1 MARKRKN
8 LVNLLALLRHPL
20 NGRRRRKYRLKL
32 MSAASEPGRIGAE
45 GPPFTV
51 PSLTRRIAPHISVVA
66 MARNEASR
74 AHDTMRHFCALFDRV
89 VLIDH
94 LSDDSTADIARG
106 YDGVAGTQ
114 VVVLRGEDP
123 GYYQSEYMSAV
134 ANALIEEGRTDWI
147 FFLDFDEY
155 LPFDDQSAFRQA
167 LVDVAMEPVIHG
179 HWLNLALVGPAGG
192 ALQEAEVVIG
202 PSVSSF
208 VKIALNARL
217 VAPGVKVAQG
227 NHAVRLS
234 GRDDDEI
241 GRRAFA
247 LLHVPIAGPEALRR
261 KVSQGTKALQDTQG
275 KPATQGFHWREIQSK
290 IDRIVE
296 DGALARELAINY
308 GNSVIDIVRSYDE
321 GHRTDRSRSY
331 VLRFAQAAPAT
342 PAVAA
347 EIPTFILPDIAR
359 VLSEQFPSEAVPD
372 VLEGL
377 GAIQYARLP
386 QRAPSLRPEGRCLVA
401 DAMVAAST
409 DVEAP
414 APTAWMGHIPFLF
427 SLMETLRPRRYVEL
441 GTHAGASFFAACQ
454 HIRSNGAYG
463 EAVAIDLWR
472 GDDHAGRYAEDVFE
486 KFHFTL
492 KQRFPD
498 TGRFIRSDFSE
509 AASSFEDGS
518 IDLLHIDGLHTYEA
532 VKKDYETWRP
542 KLTSDGVIIFH
553 DTNEYQTDFGVWQF
567 FEEVRHQAPAF
578 FQFRHGH
585 GLGVMAFGM
594 PETNPVLGLLADF
607 AKRPEKIE
615 SFYATL
621 SKALWQAALA
631 RRA

>member
-32 MSAASEPGRIGAE
+32 MSVASEPGRAGAE

-134 ANALIEEGRTDWI
+134 ANALIAEGRTDWI

-167 LVDVAMEPVIHG
+167 LVDVAMELVIHG

-217 VAPGVKVAQG
+217 AAPGVKVAQG

-275 KPATQGFHWREIQSK
+275 KPETQGFHWREIQSK
-290 IDRIVE
+290 IDRIAE

-308 GNSVIDIVRSYDE
+308 GNSVIDIVRSYDK
-321 GHRTDRSRSY
+321 GRRTDRSRSRPRQSPMRSKASERHSTHACRSGLHPWDRRGAALLQMLWWRPQPTSRRRRQLHGWATSPSFSRLWRRCAHAAMWSWARMPA
-331 VLRFAQAAPAT
+331 LRSSQPASISVRT
-342 PAVAA
+342 
-347 EIPTFILPDIAR
+347 
-359 VLSEQFPSEAVPD
+359 
-372 VLEGL
+372 
-377 GAIQYARLP
+377 
-386 QRAPSLRPEGRCLVA
+386 
-401 DAMVAAST
+401 
-409 DVEAP
+409 
-414 APTAWMGHIPFLF
+414 APTV
-427 SLMETLRPRRYVEL
+427 RR
-441 GTHAGASFFAACQ
+441 
-454 HIRSNGAYG
+454 
-463 EAVAIDLWR
+463 W
-472 GDDHAGRYAEDVFE
+472 
-486 KFHFTL
+486 
-492 KQRFPD
+492 
-498 TGRFIRSDFSE
+498 
-509 AASSFEDGS
+509 
-518 IDLLHIDGLHTYEA
+518 
-532 VKKDYETWRP
+532 
-542 KLTSDGVIIFH
+542 
-553 DTNEYQTDFGVWQF
+553 
-567 FEEVRHQAPAF
+567 
-578 FQFRHGH
+578 
-585 GLGVMAFGM
+585 
-594 PETNPVLGLLADF
+594 
-607 AKRPEKIE
+607 
-615 SFYATL
+615 
-621 SKALWQAALA
+621 
-631 RRA
+631 